1 MIPTALHLIDGHSL
15 AFKAYYAIRGLT
27 GPGGVPTG
35 AVFGFLRMLLK
46 FLDEFKPTHLAVV
59 FDTGKPTFRHE
70 LYEPYKANREAAP
83 ADFEEQMR
91 WIDRLLGAMGLA
103 VFRVEGFEAD
113 DVMATLATRVAAAG
127 GEAAILTADKDL
139 LQLVADRVVVLRPG
153 LDEIRRCDADAVAD
167 ILGVRPGQVA
177 DYLALVGD
185 SSDNIPG
192 VPGIG
197 KKTASQLIETYGSL
211 DAILAA
217 ADSIAKPKMRESLL
231 ANAGRARL
239 AHRLATLRRDV
250 PLDWNLDACALPP
263 DLFNPR
269 VVALVQELGFQSI
282 LKERGVRPVAAQA
295 DSAAIPAAAPTA
307 PAIEVKYQIIRDE
320 GALDRWLERAM
331 AAEWVA
337 LDTETTSTD
346 VMAADLV
353 GISLCDKPGEA
364 IYIPVGHYEH
374 VAGGPQLSVAVVR
387 ERLGPL
393 LGGFGPRLAAHHA
406 KYDWKLLKR
415 AGFDPVAP
423 ACDTMIASYVL
434 NPDRPGG
441 HGLKALAH
449 GLCSMAM
456 TPISELIGSGRKA
469 ITMAEVDADT
479 AGAYAAADADAT
491 LRLRGRLAAELDQ
504 VAPLKKLFEQIEMPL
519 IEVLIDME
527 LGGFNIDTGTLDAL
541 RRDLDRRLNDLGQR
555 IWREAGQP
563 FNIGSPRQVAD
574 VLYGRLGLPTGKKG
588 KTGWSTDE
596 AELERL
602 APLHPVAQLIL
613 EFRGYEKLQ
622 STYIDA
628 LPRMVH
634 PQTGRIHTSFNQT
647 IAATGRLTSTD
658 PNLQNIPIRTELGR
672 AIRRAFIA
680 DSSAHILLKAD
691 YSQIELRILAH
702 VSGDERLRAAYQEG
716 QDIHR
721 QTAAQVFG
729 VEPAAVTPAQRS
741 QAKVIN
747 FGIMY
752 GMSPHGLSQQLGI
765 GRVAAARF
773 IERYF
778 DTYPGVKRWIARL
791 LEVARRTG
799 YVETL
804 AGRRRPVPDLT
815 ARNRM
820 IREAAERVAVNAP
833 IQGTCADMI
842 KIAMLNLHR
851 QLPGVAPGARMV
863 CQVHD
868 ELVFSVPRERLEPA
882 AALIKR
888 LMEGAMRLDIP
899 VVADISHGPNW
910 AEMG

>member
-1 MIPTALHLIDGHSL
+1 MPTALHLIDGHSL
-15 AFKAYYAIRGLT
+15 TFKAYYAIRGLT
-27 GPGGVPTG
+27 GPGGMPIG
-35 AVFGFLRMLLK
+35 AVFGFVRMLLK

-70 LYEPYKANREAAP
+70 LYDQYKANREAAP
-83 ADFEEQMR
+83 PDFEDQMR
-91 WIDRLLGAMGLA
+91 WIGRLLDAMGLA
-103 VFRVEGFEAD
+103 VFRVGGFEAD
-113 DVMATLATRVAAAG
+113 DVMATLSTRVAAEG
-127 GEAAILTADKDL
+127 CQAAILTADKDM
-139 LQLVADRVVVLRPG
+139 LQLVEDSIVVLRPG
-153 LDEIRRCDADAVAD
+153 LDEIRRCDAAAVVD
-167 ILGVRPGQVA
+167 LLGVRPEHVA
-177 DYLALVGD
+177 DWLALVGD
-185 SSDNIPG
+185 ASDNIPG

-197 KKTASQLIETYGSL
+197 KKTAAQLIETYGSL
-211 DAILAA
+211 EAILAA
-217 ADSIAKPKMRESLL
+217 AGSIAKPKLRESLL
-231 ANAGRARL
+231 ANAERARL
-239 AHRLATLRRDV
+239 ALRLATLRKDV
-250 PLDWNLDACALPP
+250 PLDWSFEACELPA
-263 DLFNPR
+263 DLLNPK
-269 VVALVQELGFQSI
+269 VTQLMQDLGFQSI
-282 LKERGVRPVAAQA
+282 LRERGIKPAEAPRPPATTAAG
-295 DSAAIPAAAPTA
+295 PT
-307 PAIEVKYQIIRDE
+307 IEVNYRIVRDE
-320 GALDRWLERAM
+320 EALGRWLDRAM

-353 GISLCDKPGEA
+353 GISLSDKPGDA
-364 IYIPVGHYEH
+364 IYIPIGHYGH
-374 VAGGPQLSVAVVR
+374 IAGGPQISVHALR
-387 ERLGPL
+387 GRLGPL
-393 LGGFGPRLAAHHA
+393 LAGFGPRLAGHHA
-406 KYDWKLLKR
+406 KFDWKMLRR
-415 AGFDPVAP
+415 AGFDPAAP
-423 ACDTMIASYVL
+423 AFDTMIASYVL

-449 GLCSMAM
+449 DLCGMQM
-456 TPISELIGSGRKA
+456 TPISDLIGSGRKS

-479 AGAYAAADADAT
+479 AGVYAAADADAT
-491 LRLRGRLAAELDQ
+491 LRLRGRLAASLDEI
-504 VAPLKKLFEQIEMPL
+504 PSLKKLFEQIEMPL
-519 IEVLIDME
+519 TEVLIEME
-527 LGGFNIDTGTLDAL
+527 LGGFSIDTATLDEL
-541 RRDLDRRLNDLGQR
+541 RQDLGRRMSELCQR
-555 IWREAGQP
+555 IWREADHP

-574 VLYGRLGLPTGKKG
+574 VLFGELGLSTGRKG

-602 APLHPVAQLIL
+602 APLHPIPQLIL

-647 IAATGRLTSTD
+647 IAATGRLTSTE

-680 DSSAHILLKAD
+680 DSSRHTLLKAD

-721 QTAAQVFG
+721 QTAAQVLG
-729 VEPAAVTPAQRS
+729 VEPEAVTPAQRN

-765 GRVAAARF
+765 GRGEATRF
-773 IERYF
+773 IDRYF
-778 DTYPGVKRWIARL
+778 ATYPGVKRWIARL

-815 ARNRM
+815 AKNRM
-820 IREAAERVAVNAP
+820 IREGAERVAVNAP

-851 QLPGVAPGARMV
+851 ELPGVAPGARMV

-868 ELVFSVPRERLEPA
+868 ELVFSIPRERLEA
-882 AALIKR
+882 ASALIKR
-888 LMEGAMRLDIP
+888 LMEGAMVLEVP
-899 VVADISHGPNW
+899 VVVDISHGPNW
-910 AEMG
+910 AEMA